1 MSEVVVVCAHRH
13 HGVVQLGVPVVVHL
27 FWPASAKGSHV
38 RQSCEAWRT
47 IKDEKLAGTSGKAV
61 RHGANEKLAGTSVE
75 SLWLVTLASWS
86 ASSGRRAEEHSGAP
100 QRYSRCAFL
109 LVGIRG
115 ARSCY
120 SSVAACRGWWR
131 AGNALLARRVHSLS
145 TPTPVHRIPDPI

>member
-1 MSEVVVVCAHRH
+1 MSKVVVVCAHRH

-47 IKDEKLAGTSGKAV
+47 V
-61 RHGANEKLAGTSVE
+61 NEKLAGTSVK